1 MKIFKNGHGIKFK
14 SRPEFWAEVENG
26 NWESD
31 TFKVFDRYIKPDST
45 FIDIGAWNG
54 VCSIYAKKLG
64 AKVFTIE
71 PDSNIHCELTEN
83 LKLNKCG
90 LKFFYK
96 VAISDKEGL
105 VTLNTQSS
113 FGNSESSLINRGNVN
128 GETQIESTTLRSFV
142 EYTDIDM
149 SEVSLIKI
157 DVEGGEVLILKQ
169 AQTFLAAHKP
179 TIYVSFHPAWFPD
192 KEQNIQDIIE
202 TIFAIYKVRRLV
214 DGQMIDYTIESFRT
228 AMETNHEH
236 NFILEV

>member
-1 MKIFKNGHGIKFK
+1 MKITKNGHEINFK
-14 SRPEFWAEVENG
+14 SRPEFWMEVENG

-31 TFKVFDRYIKPDST
+31 TFKVFDRYIKPDSV

-64 AKVFTIE
+64 ADAIPIE
-71 PDSNIHCELTEN
+71 PDPNIHDELYQN
-83 LKLNKCG
+83 LQLNGFGCNNFWRG
-90 LKFFYK
+90 
-96 VAISDKEGL
+96 AISDKTGKS
-105 VTLNTQSS
+105 VINTQSS
-113 FGNSESSLINRGNVN
+113 FGNSESSLIDRGNIN
-128 GETQIESTTLRSFV
+128 GEFEINIMTLSDFIEWDKVQIKN
-142 EYTDIDM
+142 I
-149 SEVSLIKI
+149 SLIKI

-169 AQTFLAAHKP
+169 AREFLAAHKP

-202 TIFAIYKVRRLV
+202 TIFPIYKVRRLV
-214 DGQMIDYTIESFRT
+214 DGQMIDYTIESFRA